1 MKRIVFLLSVIF
13 LFSMSFENYAQ
24 EKITK
29 KAEKKIDESLNKL
42 LFGKKKK
49 KKSEPEQKE
58 TPPTQPEV
66 TGEEAAT
73 DQPAPGAKEEDTLKG
88 LKAWSKYDFVPGD
101 IVIFED
107 NLEGEEISE
116 FPSKWDMY
124 EGNAEIALFNGERV
138 INFVSSSTIV
148 PLMKKEGDYLPEKF
162 TVEFDAFYDH
172 SVTYYY
178 IYLFDYLADGGKP
191 KQLGEIER
199 IAVHYGKASTGRY
212 NGEIPEINDKVL
224 PLWRHIALSFNVR
237 SMKLYLDETRLLNIP
252 NVKGDP
258 KGLSIYGYNVYNK
271 QVLIRNVRIAEGAK
285 KLYDRILTDGK
296 IITSAIKFDVG
307 NATLKPQS
315 MGMINKIYNLMK
327 EHTEIKFS
335 IEGHTDSD
343 GDDQLN
349 QKLSEER
356 AKSVKEKLINM
367 GVEESR
373 FSTKGLGESKPIHDN
388 SSPEEKAN
396 NRRVE
401 FVKL

>member
-1 MKRIVFLLSVIF
+1 MKRIVFLLSVVF

-24 EKITK
+24 EKVTK
-29 KAEKKIDESLNKL
+29 KVEKKIDEGLNKL

-58 TPPTQPEV
+58 TSPTQPES
-66 TGEEAAT
+66 TGKEAET
-73 DQPAPGAKEEDTLKG
+73 DQPAPGVKEDNILKG
-88 LKAWSKYDFVPGD
+88 MKVWSKYDFVPGD
-101 IVIFED
+101 IIIFED

-116 FPSKWDMY
+116 FPSKWDLY
-124 EGNAEIALFNGERV
+124 EGNAEIALFNGKRV
-138 INFVSSSTIV
+138 INLIKYSTIV
-148 PLMKKEGDYLPEKF
+148 PLMKEEGDYLPEKF
-162 TVEFDAFYDH
+162 TIEFDAFYDH
-172 SVTYYY
+172 GGTSYN
-178 IYLFDYLADGGKP
+178 IYLFDYIADGGKP
-191 KQLGEIER
+191 EQLGEIKPIIVYYNR
-199 IAVHYGKASTGRY
+199 ASTGRY
-212 NGEIPEINDKVL
+212 DGEIPEINDKVL

-237 SMKLYLDETRLLNIP
+237 SMKLYLDETRVLNIP
-252 NVKGDP
+252 NAKGDP
-258 KGLSIYGYNVYNK
+258 KGLSIYSYNPFDN
-271 QVLIRNVRIAEGAK
+271 QVLIKNVRIAEGAR

-296 IITSAIKFDVG
+296 IITTGIKFDSG
-307 NATLKPQS
+307 KATLLPQS
-315 MGMINKIYNLMK
+315 MGIINKIFNLMK
-327 EHTEIKFS
+327 EHPEIKFS

-373 FSTKGLGESKPIHDN
+373 FSTKGWGESKPVHDN
-388 SSPEEKAN
+388 SSPEGKAN